1 MRTAS
6 GAPDRMLEVAP
17 DADRGAFS
25 GVRRIVHTH
34 SLATD
39 ALLAGAVLAVSTL
52 WLVTSAFSGPRIAVL
67 QAALI
72 LPLVWRRRSPSLV
85 FCLMAALAL
94 VQWSFD
100 YRMLGDA
107 ALLIALYTVAVHE
120 SRVRTMVATAL
131 LEVGALMAATR
142 WHPAGTAPRSFVFL
156 TATVVAAL
164 FAGLTVR
171 SGSEYMAWLA
181 EKAAR
186 LELERDQ
193 QAAIGA
199 ARERARIAREMHD
212 IVAHSLSVV
221 ITLADAATLVS
232 ESDPPRAAEAMRR
245 ASHVG
250 REALQDMRTMIGVL
264 RTEDTGVE
272 LNPQPD
278 IAQLDGL
285 FERVRATGLLVEM
298 EISGDRFPLGATT
311 ELTVYRIL
319 QESLTNIIKHASASE
334 VRVVLHYACPVL
346 ELTVTDDGT
355 GALVPG
361 HGGHGIEGMSERA
374 GLHGG
379 WLHAGPGTGRGW
391 VVSAGLRTDTSAV
404 RA

>member
-6 GAPDRMLEVAP
+6 GAPDSMLEVAP
-17 DADRGAFS
+17 DADRGVFS

-34 SLATD
+34 SLQTD

-212 IVAHSLSVV
+212 IVAHSLSVMV
-221 ITLADAATLVS
+221 TLADAATLVS
-232 ESDPPRAAEAMRR
+232 ESDPP
-245 ASHVG
+245 
-250 REALQDMRTMIGVL
+250 
-264 RTEDTGVE
+264 
-272 LNPQPD
+272 
-278 IAQLDGL
+278 
-285 FERVRATGLLVEM
+285 
-298 EISGDRFPLGATT
+298 SG
-311 ELTVYRIL
+311 
-319 QESLTNIIKHASASE
+319 
-334 VRVVLHYACPVL
+334 
-346 ELTVTDDGT
+346 
-355 GALVPG
+355 
-361 HGGHGIEGMSERA
+361 
-374 GLHGG
+374 
-379 WLHAGPGTGRGW
+379 
-391 VVSAGLRTDTSAV
+391 
-404 RA
+404 

>member
-1 MRTAS
+1 MRTGS
-6 GAPDRMLEVAP
+6 EAPDRMIEVPP
-17 DADRGAFS
+17 DADRGVFS

-34 SLATD
+34 SLETD
-39 ALLAGAVLAVSTL
+39 AILASAVLAVSTL

-72 LPLVWRRRSPSLV
+72 VPLVWRRRSPSLV
-85 FCLMAALAL
+85 FCVMAALAL

-107 ALLIALYTVAVHE
+107 ALLIALYSVAVHE
-120 SRVRTMVATAL
+120 SRVRTMMATAV
-131 LEVGALMAATR
+131 LEVGAVIAATR
-142 WHPAGTAPRSFVFL
+142 WHPAGSAPRSFVFL

-181 EKAAR
+181 ERAAR
-186 LELERDQ
+186 LEVERDQ
-193 QAAIGA
+193 QSAIGA

-221 ITLADAATLVS
+221 ITLADAASVVS
-232 ESDPPRAAEAMRR
+232 ESDPLRAAEAMRR

-250 REALQDMRTMIGVL
+250 REALRDMRTMFGVL
-264 RTEDTGVE
+264 RTEDVGLE
-272 LNPQPD
+272 LSPQPD
-278 IAQLDGL
+278 ITQLGDL
-285 FERVRATGLLVEM
+285 FDRVRATGLRVEM
-298 EISGDRFPLGATT
+298 EISGDTFTLGATT

-334 VRVVLHYACPVL
+334 VHVVLRYASPVL

-355 GALVPG
+355 GTVVPG
-361 HGGHGIEGMSERA
+361 HGGHGIEGMCERA

-379 WLHAGPGTGRGW
+379 WLHAGPGPGRGW
-391 VVSAGLRTDTSAV
+391 VVSACLRTDATTV